1 MKLEKKEE
9 DLLLEELP
17 KDEDGMLNYIKVSK
31 MIMSG
36 NFKTCTY
43 NLNHL
48 PINDLLADK
57 TGQRTVNKDT

>member
-31 MIMSG
+31 MIMKG
-36 NFKTCTY
+36 NEKKTCTY
-43 NLNHL
+43 SFSLHFSL
-48 PINDLLADK
+48 
-57 TGQRTVNKDT
+57 TFS